1 MKNLSRKKENTIK
14 IIRNRFKLEKET
26 IKIFLKNII
35 NQ

>member
-14 IIRNRFKLEKET
+14 IIRNLFKLEKET

>member
-1 MKNLSRKKENTIK
+1 MKNLSPKKESTIK
-14 IIRNRFKLEKET
+14 NIRNRFKLEKET